1 MKRPFFRSFFVRQ
14 LFSRLT
20 GLMIFH
26 FFLSFGTGWLSFA
39 RAQEAAPR
47 VTRIKLDAERR
58 RGEIDPK
65 IYGNF
70 IEHLGRCIYGGIYD
84 PESTTADER
93 GFRRDVIEA
102 AKNLKVTI
110 LRWPGGNFASG
121 YHWRDGIGQREF
133 RPRRLELAWK
143 TIETNQVGT
152 NEFIEFCRL
161 INAEPYICV
170 NLGTGSWDEARDW
183 VEYCNV
189 ASGTTLAELRARHGY
204 PEPHKVTYWALGN
217 EMDGSW
223 QMGHR
228 NAEDYA
234 KFALE
239 AAKLMKWVDPSI
251 KLVACGS
258 STFGRGW
265 TDWNRTVLSYLR
277 DYVDYI
283 AIHTYLNNRRN
294 DFSSF
299 LAATLD
305 VEDRLKILEG
315 LILEAMS
322 QTRRREPIYIA
333 YDEYNVW
340 YRAFEDKGLEE
351 TYNLEDA
358 LVIATFL
365 NVFVRNAH
373 LVKIANMAQLV
384 NVIGPIR
391 ISENRLWLQTIYY
404 PLYLFA
410 NFCHGQALQVY
421 VDGPTYKTDT
431 REAVPYLD
439 VSAAFNPKESELVIN
454 VVNRNEKQAMP
465 AEIISQWGTF
475 QGEAL
480 IEEVNGPDIKAE
492 NSPQG
497 EKVSIKH
504 NKIQVKG
511 DTFKYNFPAHSYTMI
526 RVKLLTPG
534 KSSAAS
540 PSADD

>member
-1 MKRPFFRSFFVRQ
+1 MKRKIRTSLILVPFFCFLLAAIFP
-14 LFSRLT
+14 L
-20 GLMIFH
+20 GLPAEE
-26 FFLSFGTGWLSFA
+26 TNP
-39 RAQEAAPR
+39 Q
-47 VTRIKLDAERR
+47 VTRVKLDVERR
-58 RGEIDPK
+58 GGEIDPK

-84 PESTTADER
+84 PRSPLADEK
-93 GFRRDVIEA
+93 GFRRDVVEA
-102 AKNLKVTI
+102 VKKLKVTL
-110 LRWPGGNFASG
+110 LRWPGGNFVSG
-121 YHWRDGIGQREF
+121 YHWRDGIGPREL

-161 INAEPYICV
+161 VGAEPYICV
-170 NLGTGSWDEARDW
+170 NLGTGSWDEAREW

-189 ASGTTLAELRARHGY
+189 EKGTTLSELRASHGY
-204 PEPHKVTYWALGN
+204 PEPHRVTYWALGN

-228 NAEDYA
+228 NAEDYG

-239 AAKLMKWVDPSI
+239 AAKLMKWTDPSI

-277 DYVDYI
+277 DYADYI

-294 DFSSF
+294 DFPSF

-305 VEDRLKILEG
+305 VEDRIKILEG

-373 LVKIANMAQLV
+373 IVKIANMAQLV
-384 NVIGPIR
+384 NVIAPIR
-391 ISENRLWLQTIYY
+391 TTEKGLWLQTTYY

-410 NFCHGQALQVY
+410 NFCHGHSLQVY
-421 VDGPTYKTDT
+421 VDGPTYKIDT
-431 REAVPYLD
+431 RPAVPYLD
-439 VSAAFNPKESELVIN
+439 VSAAFNQKENELVIN

-475 QGEAL
+475 DDQAS
-480 IEEVNGPDIKAE
+480 IDEVNGPDIKAE
-492 NSPQG
+492 NSPTA
-497 EKVSIKH
+497 EKVTIKH
-504 NKIQVKG
+504 SEIQVKG
-511 DTFKYNFPAHSYTMI
+511 ERFKYSFPAHSFTMI
-526 RVKLLTPG
+526 RAKLRLPGTPG
-534 KSSAAS
+534 AGAQGR
-540 PSADD
+540 

>member
-1 MKRPFFRSFFVRQ
+1 MERKHQHNLLRI
-14 LFSRLT
+14 LIIII
-20 GLMIFH
+20 IFISGSN
-26 FFLSFGTGWLSFA
+26 LSLK
-39 RAQEAAPR
+39 AQSQALKPQ
-47 VTRIKLDAERR
+47 VTRIKLDVERQV
-58 RGEIDPK
+58 GEIDPK

-84 PESTTADER
+84 PASPLANEK

-102 AKNLKVTI
+102 VKRLKVTV

-121 YHWRDGIGQREF
+121 YHWRDGLGPREL

-161 INAEPYICV
+161 IGAEPYICV
-170 NLGTGSWDEARDW
+170 NLGTGTWDEAREW
-183 VEYCNV
+183 VEYCNTEK
-189 ASGTTLAELRARHGY
+189 GTTLAELRASHGY
-204 PEPHKVTYWALGN
+204 PQPHRVKYWALGN

-239 AAKLMKWVDPSI
+239 AAKLMKWTDPSI

-265 TDWNRTVLSYLR
+265 TDWNRTVLNYLR
-277 DYVDYI
+277 DYADYI

-294 DFSSF
+294 DFPSF
-299 LAATLD
+299 MAATLD
-305 VEDRLKILEG
+305 VEDRIKIIEG

-373 LVKIANMAQLV
+373 VVKMANMAQLV
-384 NVIGPIR
+384 NVIAPIR
-391 ISENRLWLQTIYY
+391 TTEKGVWLQTIYY
-404 PLYLFA
+404 PLMLFA
-410 NFCHGQALQVY
+410 NYCHGRSLQVY
-421 VDGPTYKTDT
+421 VDGPTYKTET
-431 REAVPYLD
+431 RAAVPYLD
-439 VSAAFNPKESELVIN
+439 VSAAFRPETNELVVN
-454 VVNRNEKQAMP
+454 VVNRSENETMP
-465 AEIISQWGTF
+465 AEIISQWGEF
-475 QGEAL
+475 EGKAL
-480 IEEVNGPDIKAE
+480 VAEVNGPDIKAE
-492 NSPQG
+492 NGPG
-497 EKVSIKH
+497 VEKVRVNESEL
-504 NKIQVKG
+504 QVKG
-511 DTFKYNFPAHSYTMI
+511 DRIRYQFPPHSYTMI
-526 RVKLLTPG
+526 RAKLRLPAG
-534 KSSAAS
+534 K
-540 PSADD
+540 